1 MQNPADKRD
10 RSIDLLKTLAIFGVL
25 TIHTCTLGYQHP
37 VGSFSWLS
45 TVFWGS
51 VVRASVPIFLMCSG
65 ALLLHPDHAL
75 PLLWRLCRL

>member
-37 VGSFSWLS
+37 VGLS
-45 TVFWGS
+45 LIHISICVLLPPGAAHKSSTRSPGWASSKAAGAMALGS
-51 VVRASVPIFLMCSG
+51 
-65 ALLLHPDHAL
+65 
-75 PLLWRLCRL
+75 CR